1 MNQKTFMIYAVM
13 FDMEILENM
22 MKMYCKHQIYYGIRC
37 LNLLSKI
44 NFSVLRPSVSQE
56 AKTA

>member
-22 MKMYCKHQIYYGIRC
+22 MKMYCKHQIYMG
-37 LNLLSKI
+37 SD
-44 NFSVLRPSVSQE
+44 V
-56 AKTA
+56 